1 VHRRVGRRR
10 GGRSEAPRGAPPA
23 GAGVRARRPGGGGEP
38 GIGSRDA
45 FWWPCAVV
53 VAVVVVPGA
62 VAACRGRG
70 GGPVPSYPACPAG
83 GDPVRAGPGAYAPGI
98 RGADPPGPAAARGIP
113 ALRRTGRPVA
123 RRPPAGTLAR
133 FHRCRRDP
141 GKAALHRLDAWRQL
155 LRHLA
160 APLDGIR
167 FRPVPAPRAGAGRE
181 TAWPPDPARRHPGR
195 EPGRGAGGLR
205 APGPGLRGAGPRRHR
220 PGPLR
225 HGRLAGGAVRAGALH
240 DGSLAQ
246 GGGRAV
252 NAWARPLLAAL
263 LALSATACS
272 TLSPQQRDR
281 AAAVAVSARDS
292 TVECTRADRCAE
304 PSPLRELAGEAFAET
319 ASAPDGQPRHRAL
332 ILDEGGDALLARI
345 NLMRSA
351 TRRIDL
357 QTYIFDKD
365 DSARL
370 V

>member
-70 GGPVPSYPACPAG
+70 GGPVPSCPACPAG

-155 LRHLA
+155 LDRKSTRLNSSHVKISYAVFCLKKNTFDHWYNGISLRTKITGGTVLLLTCGLA
-160 APLDGIR
+160 VAGMGTMTVLRTYLLGRRDATVTVWSQQVPGMDGRQI
-167 FRPVPAPRAGAGRE
+167 ACCC
-181 TAWPPDPARRHPGR
+181 
-195 EPGRGAGGLR
+195 
-205 APGPGLRGAGPRRHR
+205 
-220 PGPLR
+220 
-225 HGRLAGGAVRAGALH
+225 VRY
-240 DGSLAQ
+240 Q
-246 GGGRAV
+246 
-252 NAWARPLLAAL
+252 PAAL
-263 LALSATACS
+263 PVWSVDA
-272 TLSPQQRDR
+272 
-281 AAAVAVSARDS
+281 
-292 TVECTRADRCAE
+292 
-304 PSPLRELAGEAFAET
+304 PS
-319 ASAPDGQPRHRAL
+319 
-332 ILDEGGDALLARI
+332 ALLCRV
-345 NLMRSA
+345 
-351 TRRIDL
+351 
-357 QTYIFDKD
+357 FFE
-365 DSARL
+365 
-370 V
+370 